1 MGNRRSLLTTP
12 SLIALTV
19 ALFASA
25 IARPVQAQ
33 STANQAPATQPTTV
47 PQWQKDAG
55 GSLTFDVASV
65 KKNDSGSR
73 SISSNVPLSGDLGAP
88 TGGLYSGTNLPL
100 SNYILFAYNLTGNQ
114 FKLMLPQLPK
124 WASTARYDIQA
135 RAEGNPTNAQMRLM
149 MQSLLADRFKL
160 TVHNETQQLP
170 VFAAVLSKPGKTGP
184 QLQPHS
190 EDAPCSTAS
199 PPPSTPGSQPTA
211 QPTIAGGFPAVC
223 GRILQLQA
231 SAPGRV
237 HIGGRDV
244 PVGMLVNL
252 FTFAN
257 LDRPVVDETGLTGEY
272 DVSVEFAPQPN
283 GPLPPGSTSQP
294 DPDGPTIL
302 EALGDQLGLKLES
315 QVGAVDVFVIDHVE
329 EPSPN

>member
-1 MGNRRSLLTTP
+1 M
-12 SLIALTV
+12 
-19 ALFASA
+19 
-25 IARPVQAQ
+25 
-33 STANQAPATQPTTV
+33 
-47 PQWQKDAG
+47 
-55 GSLTFDVASV
+55 TFDVASV

-124 WASTARYDIQA
+124 WATTARYDIQA

-149 MQSLLADRFKL
+149 MQSLLGDRFKL

-170 VFAAVLSKPGKTGP
+170 VFATVLSKPGKTGP

-190 EDAPCSTAS
+190 DDAPCSTAS
-199 PPPSTPGSQPTA
+199 PPPATPGSQPMP

-272 DVSVEFAPQPN
+272 DVSLEFTPQPN